1 MKQYLIIILLLG
13 LTLSVS
19 GQKSR
24 VLAVKQMIDAGK
36 YDEAKEAIELAVWN
50 DRTSS
55 WHRTY
60 YTKGLLCQ
68 TAYEAGV
75 EKNDSKKTKLY
86 PDQLFVAYDSYEKA
100 LELDASERMHMHI
113 EQHYYSL
120 ANDFKSMG
128 EELFQKSEYKEA
140 LRAFE
145 HAMLIA
151 GSDLVSVKTDT
162 SLVYNAAMAAY
173 ESQNWEKAIEYLS
186 VLHEY
191 AYSTKASLLLAMA
204 WYNTGDTIQS
214 EEVMM
219 EGVELYQY
227 DEMMLTY
234 LINELAGSGRL
245 ETAIDVLNRAVEA
258 RPDNFLFLWARGL
271 VYRRMN
277 NYDEAIRNF
286 RLAAEMAPDKPTLY
300 YHIGVSYYNVG
311 IDLRENALT
320 IAENDEY
327 QKVRAQYL
335 DRFRE
340 AVKWLE
346 RSYELD
352 PSNEKI
358 VSRLNQLYYLLN
370 MKEEQKVLDLV
381 N

>member
-19 GQKSR
+19 AQKSR

-50 DRTSS
+50 DRTSK

-75 EKNDSKKTKLY
+75 EKNDSKKTNLY

-100 LELDASERMHMHI
+100 LELDARERMHMHI
-113 EQHYYSL
+113 KQHYYSL

-128 EELFQKSEYKEA
+128 EGLYQKSEYKEA

-145 HAMLIA
+145 HAMLI
-151 GSDLVSVKTDT
+151 GNSDLVSAKIDT

-173 ESQNWEKAIEYLS
+173 ESQNWEKAIEYLGP
-186 VLHEY
+186 LHED
-191 AYSTKASLLLAMA
+191 AYSTKASLLLAMVWFNA
-204 WYNTGDTIQS
+204 GDTIRS
-214 EEVMM
+214 EDVMM
-219 EGVELYQY
+219 EGIELYQY
-227 DEMMLTY
+227 DEMVLTY

-277 NYDEAIRNF
+277 NYEEAIRNF
-286 RLAAEMAPDKPTLY
+286 RMAADLAPDKPILY
-300 YHIGVSYYNVG
+300 YHIGVSYYNVA
-311 IDLRENALT
+311 IDLREKALT
-320 IAENDEY
+320 IVENNEY
-327 QKVRAQYL
+327 QEVRAQYL
-335 DRFRE
+335 ERFRE

-352 PSNEKI
+352 PTNEKI
-358 VSRLNQLYYLLN
+358 VFRLNQLYYQLN
-370 MKEEQKVLDLV
+370 MKEEQKVLDLI